1 MKVDLYTKAILTV
14 IAACLVVIVFKDI
27 SIVTPAQANT
37 PANFTPSA
45 NTNYGLVPLNA
56 DGSMNVRVNNFDE
69 YANDVNVRFNDELK
83 VRITNSEIK
92 TQVSSAWRE
101 TFKVKIEQ

>member
-1 MKVDLYTKAILTV
+1 MKIDLYTKAILTV
-14 IAACLVVIVFKDI
+14 IATCLVVLVLKDV
-27 SIVTPAQANT
+27 SIITPAQANNAT
-37 PANFTPSA
+37 NFIPST
-45 NTNYGLVPLNA
+45 NVNYGLIPLNE

-92 TQVSSAWRE
+92 TQVSSSFGSS
-101 TFKVKIEQ
+101 FKVKVEN